1 MSKPEEERRKKA
13 LRTIAQV
20 RRRITDLDF
29 LSTGTLLRRTKVCG
43 RKECRCAKDPAAR
56 HGPYYEWTRR
66 ENDRLV
72 HTVLSD
78 EEGAQLARAIRNYRL
93 VRRLLRVWER
103 ATLQAIRNAP
113 P

>member
-1 MSKPEEERRKKA
+1 MSTSNEERGQKA
-13 LRTIAQV
+13 LRKISEV
-20 RRRITDLDF
+20 RRRIADLDF
-29 LSTGTLLRRTKVCG
+29 LCSGTLLRRTKVCG
-43 RKECRCAKDPAAR
+43 RKECRCAQDPDAR
-56 HGPYYEWTRR
+56 HGPYYEWSRR

-78 EEGAQLARAIRNYRL
+78 EEAAQLARAIRNYRL
-93 VRRLLRVWER
+93 VRRLLRLWER